1 MIEERNRSMD
11 ELNHAIIGRLT
22 ANARATFAE
31 IGSAV
36 GLSAPAVKRRVD
48 GMVARG
54 EIAGFTTVLDPAA
67 LGRDTEAFV
76 EVTWAENVS
85 KKRIRTDLEKIP
97 EVVGVWTVAGEADAL
112 VHVIAAGI
120 AEVEATVERLRGNE
134 GIARTRTSIVM
145 SRLLQRP
152 RA

>member
-1 MIEERNRSMD
+1 MD
-11 ELNHAIIGRLT
+11 ELNRAIIGQLT

-31 IGSAV
+31 IGTAV

-48 GMVARG
+48 GMLARG
-54 EIAGFTTVLDPAA
+54 EIAGFTAVLDPAA

-97 EVVGVWTVAGEADAL
+97 EVVGVWTVAGDADAL
-112 VHVIAAGI
+112 VHVVAADI
-120 AEVEATVERLRGNE
+120 AEVEATIERLRGNP

>member
-1 MIEERNRSMD
+1 MD
-11 ELNHAIIGRLT
+11 ELNHAIIGQLT

-31 IGSAV
+31 IGAAV

-48 GMVARG
+48 TMVARG
-54 EIAGFTTVLDPAA
+54 EIAGFTAVVDPSA
-67 LGRDTEAFV
+67 LGRNTEAFV
-76 EVTWAENVS
+76 EITWAENVS
-85 KKRIRTDLEKIP
+85 KQRIRADLEKIP
-97 EVVGVWTVAGEADAL
+97 EVVGTWTVAGDADAI
-112 VHVIAAGI
+112 VHVVAAGI
-120 AEVEATVERLRGNE
+120 AEVEATVERLRGNQ

>member
-1 MIEERNRSMD
+1 
-11 ELNHAIIGRLT
+11 
-22 ANARATFAE
+22 
-31 IGSAV
+31 
-36 GLSAPAVKRRVD
+36 
-48 GMVARG
+48 MVARG

-85 KKRIRTDLEKIP
+85 KKRIRTDLEQIP

-112 VHVIAAGI
+112 VHVVAAGI
-120 AEVEATVERLRGNE
+120 AEVETTVERLRGNQ

>member
-1 MIEERNRSMD
+1 MDNLNR
-11 ELNHAIIGRLT
+11 AIIGQLT
-22 ANARATFAE
+22 ANARATFAD
-31 IGSAV
+31 IGAAV

-48 GMVARG
+48 TMLARG
-54 EIAGFTTVLDPAA
+54 EIAGFTTVVNPLA

-97 EVVGVWTVAGEADAL
+97 EVVGVWTVAGDADAI
-112 VHVIAAGI
+112 VHVVAAGN
-120 AEVEATVERLRGNE
+120 AEIEGTVERLRGNE

-145 SRLLQRP
+145 SRLFQRP

>member
-1 MIEERNRSMD
+1 MD
-11 ELNHAIIGRLT
+11 DLNHAILGQLT
-22 ANARATFAE
+22 ANARATFAD
-31 IGSAV
+31 IGAAV

-48 GMVARG
+48 VMLARG
-54 EIAGFTTVLDPAA
+54 EIAGFTTVVDPAV
-67 LGRDTEAFV
+67 LGRGTEAFV

-85 KKRIRTDLEKIP
+85 KSRIRTDLEQIP
-97 EVVGVWTVAGEADAL
+97 EVVGVWTVAGDADAI
-112 VHVIAAGI
+112 VHVVAGGI
-120 AEVEATVERLRGNE
+120 PEVEATVERLRGNQ

>member
-1 MIEERNRSMD
+1 MD
-11 ELNHAIIGRLT
+11 ELNHAIIGHLT

-48 GMVARG
+48 GMLARG
-54 EIAGFTTVLDPAA
+54 EIAGFTTVIDRAA

-85 KKRIRTDLEKIP
+85 KKQIRTDLEKIP

-112 VHVIAAGI
+112 VHVVAGGI
-120 AEVEATVERLRGNE
+120 AEVEATVERLRGNQ

>member
-1 MIEERNRSMD
+1 MD
-11 ELNHAIIGRLT
+11 ALNQAILGQLT
-22 ANARATFAE
+22 ANARATFAD
-31 IGSAV
+31 IGDAV

-48 GMVARG
+48 AMLARG
-54 EIAGFTTVLDPAA
+54 EIAGFTTVVDPAA
-67 LGRDTEAFV
+67 LGRNTEAFV

-85 KKRIRTDLEKIP
+85 KARIRTDLEQIP

-112 VHVIAAGI
+112 VHVVAAGI
-120 AEVEATVERLRGNE
+120 SEIEATVERLRGNP
-134 GIARTRTSIVM
+134 GISRTRTSIVM

>member
-1 MIEERNRSMD
+1 MD
-11 ELNHAIIGRLT
+11 ELNRAILGHLT
-22 ANARATFAE
+22 ANARATFAD

-48 GMVARG
+48 GMLARG
-54 EIAGFTTVLDPAA
+54 EIAGFTTVIDPAA
-67 LGRDTEAFV
+67 HGRDTKAFV

-85 KKRIRTDLEKIP
+85 KKQIRTDLEKIP

-112 VHVIAAGI
+112 VHVVASGI
-120 AEVEATVERLRGNE
+120 AEVEATVERLRGNQ

>member
-1 MIEERNRSMD
+1 MD
-11 ELNHAIIGRLT
+11 ELNHAIIGQLT

-31 IGSAV
+31 IGGAV

-48 GMVARG
+48 TMVSRG
-54 EIAGFTTVLDPAA
+54 EIVGFTAVVDPAA
-67 LGRDTEAFV
+67 MGRNTEAFV

-85 KKRIRTDLEKIP
+85 KQRIRTDLEKIP
-97 EVVGVWTVAGEADAL
+97 EVVGVWTVAGDADAI
-112 VHVIAAGI
+112 VHVVAAGI
-120 AEVEATVERLRGNE
+120 AEVERTVERLRGNE